1 MLRPVLDV
9 SHFLLRQEPFGSM
22 MFPRRLR
29 MCTGRWIA
37 ASRKNMKES
46 GRMHRKNRWC
56 FLQISE
62 LKLTQAAQ
70 QRAWAW
76 QFWEVCVLLRSVRFG
91 FWIGLQDLQESFV
104 WCCHPLL
111 GDELQVWGVD
121 RLVLFS
127 WKIAGKL
134 WNQQGERRSNILNDL
149 FCVCLKTHIPS
160 FWNPA
165 KSAFWSFAGHWYKYI
180 HLPLPA
186 SGTTMQWWP
195 QTCRGNPFSES
206 SQPFSTTSSSR
217 VSKKSIIDLKDRLLR
232 LIHAS
237 LDANLQSSILL

>member
-37 ASRKNMKES
+37 ASRKNIV
-46 GRMHRKNRWC
+46 RNRVEC
-56 FLQISE
+56 IVRIVDVFLQIIE

-111 GDELQVWGVD
+111 GDELQV
-121 RLVLFS
+121 
-127 WKIAGKL
+127 
-134 WNQQGERRSNILNDL
+134 
-149 FCVCLKTHIPS
+149 
-160 FWNPA
+160 
-165 KSAFWSFAGHWYKYI
+165 
-180 HLPLPA
+180 
-186 SGTTMQWWP
+186 
-195 QTCRGNPFSES
+195 
-206 SQPFSTTSSSR
+206 
-217 VSKKSIIDLKDRLLR
+217 
-232 LIHAS
+232 
-237 LDANLQSSILL
+237 

>member
-1 MLRPVLDV
+1 MFFCKLV
-9 SHFLLRQEPFGSM
+9 SWSCWSW
-22 MFPRRLR
+22 RRR
-29 MCTGRWIA
+29 R
-37 ASRKNMKES
+37 NKELGPGNS
-46 GRMHRKNRWC
+46 GR
-56 FLQISE
+56 
-62 LKLTQAAQ
+62 
-70 QRAWAW
+70 
-76 QFWEVCVLLRSVRFG
+76 SVFSCLWDLDFG
-91 FWIGLQDLQESFV
+91 LGGLQDLQESFL

-149 FCVCLKTHIPS
+149 FCVCLKTHFPS

-165 KSAFWSFAGHWYKYI
+165 KSAFWSFAGHRYKYMD
-180 HLPLPA
+180 LPLPA

-237 LDANLQSSILL
+237 LDANLQSSIFTVIEVSLQLLFCAKPWLSTVKRSKSSLS